1 MSAQMGGS
9 TGTGTPGMVDSVYTA
24 NIQSPLRMMA
34 EQTGGLAIYNTNDVG
49 PLLEKVAADF
59 RTYYNTYRVHSSV
72 DGTTPAARAGERESQ
87 VLNLGDC
94 RWQSHCG
101 GLYQTPMAA

>member
-1 MSAQMGGS
+1 MLFW
-9 TGTGTPGMVDSVYTA
+9 DEH
-24 NIQSPLRMMA
+24 NL
-34 EQTGGLAIYNTNDVG
+34 EQQL
-49 PLLEKVAADF
+49 ADF
-59 RTYYNTYRVHSSV
+59 KTHDNAYRVHSSV
-72 DGTTPAARAGERESQ
+72 GGTTPAARAGERESQ